1 LDLLQENLDHVEQ
14 KFKNETNNLKKKHIT
29 ESEELKAKIEL
40 LKKNRADMD
49 ANTKRLQQLNKVKLS
64 RIEISPLKKSVL
76 NAILF
81 W

>member
-1 LDLLQENLDHVEQ
+1 LDLLQENLDNVEQ

>member
-1 LDLLQENLDHVEQ
+1 MDLLQENLDHVEQ

>member
-1 LDLLQENLDHVEQ
+1 MDLLQENLDNVEQ